1 MAIAP
6 DKRFRKKQGFENSLF
21 GRLGG
26 SLKQSVH
33 PAVRCMKKRHGGFRQ
48 LREMLAG
55 RKGNGYVSAAMS
67 KKRARPCKAI
77 PSPPGQP
84 SELQYIQRRIGR

>member
-26 SLKQSVH
+26 SRS
-33 PAVRCMKKRHGGFRQ
+33 
-48 LREMLAG
+48 
-55 RKGNGYVSAAMS
+55 
-67 KKRARPCKAI
+67 I
-77 PSPPGQP
+77 QP
-84 SELQYIQRRIGR
+84 SGA